1 MDYLFVALGGALG
14 ASARY
19 SLANVT
25 LLVGLEFPVGTLLVN
40 VLGSLVIGIIAGVA
54 TRSKVFSHNA
64 TLFLKV
70 GICGGF
76 TTFSSFSLEVFELY
90 TQQKYV
96 TASLY
101 VAASVVGCIIGVMLG
116 DWVSRSLLGK

>member
-19 SLANVT
+19 SLTNVP

-76 TTFSSFSLEVFELY
+76 TTFSSFSLELFELF
-90 TQQKYV
+90 TKQKFAI
-96 TASLY
+96 ASLY
-101 VAASVVGCIIGVMLG
+101 VVISVVGCVLGVMLG
-116 DWVSRSLLGK
+116 DMLSRTLGN